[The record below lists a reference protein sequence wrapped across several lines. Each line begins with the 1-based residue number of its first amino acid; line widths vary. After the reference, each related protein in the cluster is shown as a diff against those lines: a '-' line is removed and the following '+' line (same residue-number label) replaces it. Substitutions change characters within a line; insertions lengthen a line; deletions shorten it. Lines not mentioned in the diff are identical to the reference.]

1 MRRDGAVDATA
12 HRNQDAAWCLVQ
24 PRARGDGAAESP
36 SQRVGR
42 QLGGVDLPGAKATQL
57 RGNVGCPNLRR
68 LEHGRTGNQ
77 TNRSACRSA
86 GSAAAGSCKARIGNA
101 VALNADRNPHQ
112 ISADSSPGDAV
123 VSAFGNLSLPAR
135 VTQMILKAL
144 VSHDRPV

>member
-12 HRNQDAAWCLVQ
+12 HRNQDAAWRIVQ
-24 PRARGDGAAESP
+24 LRAGGDGAAESP
-36 SQRVGR
+36 GQRVGR
-42 QLGGVDLPGAKATQL
+42 QLGGVDLPGAKATQR

-68 LEHGRTGNQ
+68 LQHGRAGNQ
-77 TNRSACRSA
+77 TNRSARRSA
-86 GSAAAGSCKARIGNA
+86 GSAAAGGRKARVGNT
-101 VALNADRNPHQ
+101 VALDANRNSNQ
-112 ISADSSPGDAV
+112 IPAESSPGHAA